1 MRHSDQINEIAL
13 ALSKAQ
19 ATVKGAIKDS
29 NNPFFKS
36 QYADLQSVWDAC
48 RSALTANELAV
59 VQSAGTD
66 GPMVRVSTML
76 VHSSGQWFAD
86 DLALKPKDDGPQAM
100 GACIS
105 YGRRYALAAFVGVY
119 QTDDDAESAEGRKA
133 APAPAVRKPDPEA
146 YATWKDDIAAVAS
159 EGLEALKEAWQSSPL
174 EFRTH
179 VMQSDKAWWTALKAK
194 AEAEA
199 K

>member
-48 RSALTANELAV
+48 RAALTANELAV

-133 APAPAVRKPDPEA
+133 APAVRKPDPEA
-146 YATWKDDIAAVAS
+146 YATWKDDISAVAA
-159 EGLEALKEAWQSSPL
+159 EGLENLKEAWQSSPL

>member
-19 ATVKGAIKDS
+19 ASVKGAIKDS

-36 QYADLQSVWDAC
+36 SYADLQSVWDAC

-66 GPMVRVSTML
+66 GPLVRVSTML

-133 APAPAVRKPDPEA
+133 PAPAVRKPDPEA
-146 YATWKDDIAAVAS
+146 YAAWRDDIAAVAA
-159 EGLEALKEAWQSSPL
+159 EGLDALKSAWGSSPL
-174 EFRTH
+174 EFRTY
-179 VMQSDKAWWTALKAK
+179 VMQADKAWWSSLKAK

>member
-1 MRHSDQINEIAL
+1 MRHSDSINEIAL

-19 ATVKGAIKDS
+19 AAVRGAIKDS

-48 RSALTANELAV
+48 RAALTANELAV

-146 YATWKDDIAAVAS
+146 YAAWKDDLAAVAS
-159 EGLEALKEAWQSSPL
+159 EGLEALKETWQSSPL

-179 VMQSDKAWWTALKAK
+179 VMQFDKAWWTALKTA
-194 AEAEA
+194 AEA